1 MESHEQLFASPDV
14 ESAIDRSPLVVSP
27 DTSLI
32 KAIALMGQVRGIN
45 CRIETD
51 IETDKDSE
59 YQLDTNRRSS
69 CALVM
74 KGDELQGILT
84 ERDIVRFT
92 AEKLAFDSVNV
103 RDVMTR
109 SVVTLAKSN
118 LKDIFAALFLFR
130 RYRVRHL
137 PIVDETNKLI
147 GIMTPES
154 IRLAMRPANLL
165 KIRRVG
171 DVMSKNVIH
180 APMTDTVL
188 EVAQLMAKHRVS
200 CIVITEA
207 DEEDNI
213 LIPVGI
219 ITERDILQF
228 QSLEANLDNLK
239 AEEVMSSPLCLM
251 SPEDSL
257 LAANQ
262 EMQRRRVRR
271 LVVSWNWGKGLGI
284 VTQTSM
290 LRIFDP
296 MEMYGVIETLQST
309 IRQLEQK
316 AELLKLVNKNE

>member
-14 ESAIDRSPLVVSP
+14 ESAIDRSPLVISS
-27 DTSLI
+27 DTSLVD
-32 KAIALMGQVRGIN
+32 AIALMSQVKGVN
-45 CRIETD
+45 CQIASED
-51 IETDKDSE
+51 FE

-74 KGDELQGILT
+74 DGDELQGILT

-92 AEKLAFDSVNV
+92 AEKLAFNSVNV

-130 RYRVRHL
+130 RYRMRHL

-147 GIMTPES
+147 GIITPES

-165 KIRRVG
+165 KMRRVA
-171 DVMSKNVIH
+171 DVMSKNIIH
-180 APMTDTVL
+180 ASMTDTVL
-188 EVAQLMAKHRVS
+188 KVAQLMAKHRVS

-262 EMQRRRVRR
+262 EMRRRRVRR

-309 IRQLEQK
+309 IQQLEQEK